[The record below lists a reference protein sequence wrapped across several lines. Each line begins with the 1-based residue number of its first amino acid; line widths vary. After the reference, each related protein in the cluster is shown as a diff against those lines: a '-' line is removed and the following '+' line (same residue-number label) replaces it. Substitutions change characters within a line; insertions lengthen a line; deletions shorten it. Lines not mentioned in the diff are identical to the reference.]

1 VVNVKDSGVGIPRE
15 MLSRVFELFMQVEPT
30 LDRAQGGLGIGLT
43 VVRHLTEMHG
53 GTVSATSEGL
63 GKGSEFSVHLP
74 ISSIRGSAA
83 TPTAAP
89 TIRSGL
95 KVLVV
100 DDNVDTARTLSLL
113 LQGLG
118 CTTQEV
124 HDGPPVIDA
133 AKSFQPDAILL
144 DIGLPGL
151 DGYHIA
157 RLIRQTPELSKVR
170 LIAVTGYGQ
179 QQDRERSREAG
190 FDDHLVKP
198 VQFHSLVRTLGTN

>member
-1 VVNVKDSGVGIPRE
+1 
-15 MLSRVFELFMQVEPT
+15 M
-30 LDRAQGGLGIGLT
+30 
-43 VVRHLTEMHG
+43 RHLTEMHG

-63 GKGSEFSVHLP
+63 GKGSEFSIQLP
-74 ISSIRGSAA
+74 LSSVRSAA
-83 TPTAAP
+83 AAPTAAP

-100 DDNVDTARTLSLL
+100 DDNVDTARSLSRL

-118 CTTQEV
+118 CTTHEV
-124 HDGPPVIDA
+124 NEGPPVIDV
-133 AKSFQPDAILL
+133 AKSFQPDVILL

-157 RLIRQTPELSKVR
+157 RLIRQTPELSHVR

-179 QQDRERSREAG
+179 RQDRERSRDAG

-198 VQFHSLVRTLGTN
+198 VQFDSLIATLAAK